1 MVVEINKIKEVKAII
16 LKIKNNIEKKEKCR
30 EKDTIKIESEE
41 EEIFLGFDSDGEAA
55 VLKDCQVVVDLF
67 QKEEE
72 AIEKIDIP

>member
-41 EEIFLGFDSDGEAA
+41 EEIFLGFDSDGEAV

-72 AIEKIDIP
+72 AIEKIDIR

>member
-41 EEIFLGFDSDGEAA
+41 EEIFLGFDSDGEAV

>member
-1 MVVEINKIKEVKAII
+1 MVAEINKIKEVKAVI
-16 LKIKNNIEKKEKCR
+16 LKIKNNIEKKEKYR
-30 EKDTIKIESEE
+30 EKDTVKIESEE
-41 EEIFLGFDSDGEAA
+41 EETFLGFDSDGEAV

>member
-41 EEIFLGFDSDGEAA
+41 EEIFLGFDSDGEAV

-72 AIEKIDIP
+72 AIEKIDIL